1 MKSPALFVSGRVA
14 RTNIVATC
22 AFGLLS
28 ACTAGPDFEEPS
40 KPASLHYDQS
50 AENQLAA
57 ADGVPGIQRIS
68 VGRKVDGDWWSA
80 FASAKL
86 DDVMHRAIEGN
97 LDLAAADATIAQASE
112 AVRAAEGAR
121 YPQVDYGAQ
130 IGRQRAAG
138 SPQPTT
144 SSLYAIGPQVS
155 FDLDVFGGTK
165 RLVERQGAL
174 ADLQKHRFEAA
185 YLTLTGDVASQAI
198 LEASARTQIDA
209 VQVLLA
215 DDRKN
220 LELVGKAHLTGS
232 VTRVDVALAESQ
244 FSQDQ
249 TLLPPLAQQRDAAR
263 HALSVLAGE
272 GPADWVAPDF
282 DLADFVLPADLPVS
296 LPSEL
301 AHDRPDIQ
309 GAEAEL
315 HAASAA
321 IGVATADLY
330 PHLTLSASL
339 TQAATGPGSLFE
351 AGSTLWSIG
360 AGLAGPIFH
369 GGTLEADRRAAV
381 DGYQAALANYRQT
394 VVKSLGQVADE
405 LQAIS
410 HDAEQYAA
418 QERALAA
425 ARTSLRLNQEGYRL
439 GETGVLQVL
448 DAERAYQQALL
459 GHIRAE
465 TARYL
470 DTTQLAVALGGNSVG
485 TVPQRTARRDEQE
498 DSEL

>member
-1 MKSPALFVSGRVA
+1 
-14 RTNIVATC
+14 
-22 AFGLLS
+22 
-28 ACTAGPDFEEPS
+28 
-40 KPASLHYDQS
+40 
-50 AENQLAA
+50 
-57 ADGVPGIQRIS
+57 
-68 VGRKVDGDWWSA
+68 
-80 FASAKL
+80 
-86 DDVMHRAIEGN
+86 
-97 LDLAAADATIAQASE
+97 
-112 AVRAAEGAR
+112 
-121 YPQVDYGAQ
+121 
-130 IGRQRAAG
+130 
-138 SPQPTT
+138 
-144 SSLYAIGPQVS
+144 
-155 FDLDVFGGTK
+155 
-165 RLVERQGAL
+165 
-174 ADLQKHRFEAA
+174 
-185 YLTLTGDVASQAI
+185 
-198 LEASARTQIDA
+198 
-209 VQVLLA
+209 
-215 DDRKN
+215 
-220 LELVGKAHLTGS
+220 
-232 VTRVDVALAESQ
+232 VALAESQ
-244 FSQDQ
+244 LSQDQ

-263 HALSVLAGE
+263 HALAVLAGK

-282 DLADFVLPADLPVS
+282 VLADFRLPQDLPVS

-321 IGVATADLY
+321 IGVATANLY

-339 TQAATGPGSLFE
+339 SQAATGPGSLFQ

-369 GGTLEADRRAAV
+369 GGALEADRRAAI
-381 DGYQAALANYRQT
+381 DGYKAALANYRQT
-394 VVKSLGQVADE
+394 VVKSLGQVADV

-425 ARTSLRLNQEGYRL
+425 ATTSLRLNQEGYRL

-470 DTTQLAVALGGNSVG
+470 DTTQLAVALGGNSAG
-485 TVPQRTARRDEQE
+485 AITLRTAHRDEQG
-498 DSEL
+498 DTEL